1 MIIAIAGGSCTGKDT
16 LARILSEEYGYRK
29 VISHTTRKSR
39 LGEVYGKE
47 YYFVDPVEF
56 ASLEVLGCF
65 VESDEYQG
73 ERKYGSTQEE
83 YEHEKVVAV
92 LTPNGCRKVKEKY
105 GDKVLIVYLEADL
118 GTRIKR
124 YVNRIE
130 KGNGLFSM
138 DDARELFERI
148 HRDEGMFTGFKKYH
162 GGLAFEN
169 NEGSRIESIADV
181 VMDYVRARDEEE

>member
-29 VISHTTRKSR
+29 VISHTTRKPRS
-39 LGEVYGKE
+39 GEVYGKE

-56 ASLEVLGCF
+56 ASFEVLGCF

-73 ERKYGSTQEE
+73 GRKYGSTTEE

-124 YVNRIE
+124 YVDRI
-130 KGNGLFSM
+130 KTYNFTM
-138 DDARELFERI
+138 NDARELFERI
-148 HRDEGMFTGFKKYH
+148 HRDEGMFTGFKRYH

-169 NEGSRIESIADV
+169 NEGSQIESIADV
-181 VMDYVRARDEEE
+181 VMDYVRARDEE